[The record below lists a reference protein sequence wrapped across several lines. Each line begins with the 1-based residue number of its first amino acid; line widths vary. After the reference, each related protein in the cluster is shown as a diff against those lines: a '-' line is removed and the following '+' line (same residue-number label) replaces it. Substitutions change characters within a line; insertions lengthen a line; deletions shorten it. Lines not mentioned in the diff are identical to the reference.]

1 MDKRTKKQTN
11 SQKHVRLVVSYM
23 QFDTN

>member
-1 MDKRTKKQTN
+1 MDKRTN
-11 SQKHVRLVVSYM
+11 KHVRLVVSYM